1 MISLILVALLGHPS
15 CHVRSAAELSLE
27 RLAAPSWPY
36 LVAGAQSADPE
47 RAMRSQR
54 LLDALLWD
62 CTLPYLDALPDAMVD
77 RYQVIGRYVQA
88 AIAAGIANVHINTEL
103 RIAYHDALEAELKAE
118 PQETTPYKILGPSFD
133 ATKALV
139 KKKLELFGSYIDYD
153 YQIPHAYKLH
163 R

>member
-1 MISLILVALLGHPS
+1 MITLILVALLGHPS

-62 CTLPYLDALPDAMVD
+62 CTLPYIDALPDAMVD

-88 AIAAGIANVHINTEL
+88 AIAAGHARQTGGDWPAYREATRLWLADGGDPGLLAEMRRRTINYNCLSRWEL
-103 RIAYHDALEAELKAE
+103 D
-118 PQETTPYKILGPSFD
+118 
-133 ATKALV
+133 
-139 KKKLELFGSYIDYD
+139 
-153 YQIPHAYKLH
+153 
-163 R
+163 